1 MTDKNKSGVV
11 PDAFTIADSD
21 VTDNANKHDSHIAN
35 TENNDTVS
43 GTDKPKDNRQ
53 KGWDNLI
60 PQNKRTKEQQRAIA
74 SQGGKASV
82 AAQRKKKELKER
94 CKILLELMPNKALIE
109 KSLGEDITLPE
120 GTDMYD
126 LMIAKMMQV
135 TVLDGNVKAFE
146 AVRDSAGDK
155 PTDKIVQDVAVMT
168 DKDKALMEIVAARM
182 SAGDGQGK
190 DIQSKH

>member
-1 MTDKNKSGVV
+1 MTDKNKPGSI
-11 PDAFTIADSD
+11 PDAFTITNSD
-21 VTDNANKHDSHIAN
+21 VTGTDNANKHDSHIAN

-60 PQNKRTKEQQRAIA
+60 PQNKRTEEEQRAIA
-74 SQGGKASV
+74 SQGGKASGE
-82 AAQRKKKELKER
+82 ARRKKKELKER

-109 KSLGEDITLPE
+109 KSLGEDISLPE

-190 DIQSKH
+190 DR

>member
-1 MTDKNKSGVV
+1 
-11 PDAFTIADSD
+11 
-21 VTDNANKHDSHIAN
+21 
-35 TENNDTVS
+35 
-43 GTDKPKDNRQ
+43 
-53 KGWDNLI
+53 
-60 PQNKRTKEQQRAIA
+60 
-74 SQGGKASV
+74 
-82 AAQRKKKELKER
+82 
-94 CKILLELMPNKALIE
+94 MPNKALIE
-109 KSLGEDITLPE
+109 KSLGEDISLPE

-190 DIQSKH
+190 NK

>member
-1 MTDKNKSGVV
+1 MDKFENHMNPPEKSIDEMRDINPNIDHDKTAETDMEK
-11 PDAFTIADSD
+11 D
-21 VTDNANKHDSHIAN
+21 VKTLTPRERSNEAGK
-35 TENNDTVS
+35 
-43 GTDKPKDNRQ
+43 R
-53 KGWDNLI
+53 NLI
-60 PQNKRTKEQQRAIA
+60 DQSKRTKEEQKKIA
-74 SQGGKASV
+74 SMGGKASV

-94 CKILLELMPNKALIE
+94 CKMLLELMPNKALIE
-109 KSLGEDITLPE
+109 KSLGTDIELPE

-182 SAGDGQGK
+182 SAGDGQKKGK
-190 DIQSKH
+190 

>member
-1 MTDKNKSGVV
+1 MTDKKDGVV
-11 PDAFTIADSD
+11 NDAFKLTDSNVDGVLSAENPVCDAD
-21 VTDNANKHDSHIAN
+21 
-35 TENNDTVS
+35 
-43 GTDKPKDNRQ
+43 DKPKDNRQ

-60 PQNKRTKEQQRAIA
+60 PQNRRTEEEQRAIA

-82 AAQRKKKELKER
+82 AARRKKKELKER
-94 CKILLELMPNKALIE
+94 CKLLLELMPNKALIE
-109 KSLGEDITLPE
+109 KSLGTDIELPE

-182 SAGDGQGK
+182 SVGERQDK
-190 DIQSKH
+190 DK

>member
-1 MTDKNKSGVV
+1 MTDKNKPGVI
-11 PDAFTIADSD
+11 PDAFTTANSD
-21 VTDNANKHDSHIAN
+21 VTGTDNADKHDSHIAN
-35 TENNDTVS
+35 IENNDTVP

-60 PQNKRTKEQQRAIA
+60 PQNKRTEEEQRAIA
-74 SQGGKASV
+74 SQGGKASGE
-82 AAQRKKKELKER
+82 ARRKKKELKER

-109 KSLGEDITLPE
+109 KSLGEDMSLPE

-168 DKDKALMEIVAARM
+168 DKDRALMEIVAARM
-182 SAGDGQGK
+182 SAGDGQKKGK
-190 DIQSKH
+190 